1 MSYHLFLSYDI
12 SGDLGEQLFQLSNI
26 YKFAKES
33 RKNNIKRKIVFKK
46 GNKYWDTI
54 FCGLFRLYEDDVY
67 DTIKFKE
74 VSQDFSDYYGEKS
87 NIMLKVSKY
96 EFCDDIRKKM
106 TKIIYNNEDL
116 MYKAYYKYREILD
129 YYGKDTK
136 DSDVVCLDYKRDI
149 DINYYKEALNII
161 DINNLVVFCD
171 KKDDIVDLFDSKYN
185 IYYVENVDVELGL
198 ILYSMF
204 QYNIL
209 SDNLEYLWATYISHY
224 DVKKIIAPEN
234 LRQYNNKYVS
244 DYL

>member
-1 MSYHLFLSYDI
+1 MSYLFLSYDI

-46 GNKYWDTI
+46 GNKYWNTI

-67 DTIKFKE
+67 NTINFKE
-74 VSQDFSDYYGEKS
+74 VLQDFSNYYSKKS
-87 NIMLKVSKY
+87 NIMLKDTTY
-96 EFCDDIRKKM
+96 EFSDDIREKM
-106 TKIIYNNEDL
+106 TKIIYNDEDL
-116 MYKAYYKYREILD
+116 MYNAYYKYRELLD

-136 DSDVVCLDYKRDI
+136 DSDVVCLDYKKGI
-149 DINYYKEALNII
+149 NINYYKEALNLI

-171 KKDDIVDLFDSKYN
+171 KKDDIIDIFDRKYN
-185 IYYVENVDVELGL
+185 IYYVENVNIELGL

-209 SDNLEYLWATYISHY
+209 SDSLEYLWASYISHY
-224 DVKKIIAPEN
+224 DVKKIIAPN
-234 LRQYNNKYVS
+234 KLKQYNNKYVS
-244 DYL
+244 IYL

>member
-1 MSYHLFLSYDI
+1 MSYPFLSYDI
-12 SGDLGEQLFQLSNI
+12 SGDLGEQFFQLSNI

-33 RKNNIKRKIVFKK
+33 RKNNIRRKIVFKK

-54 FCGLFRLYEDDVY
+54 FCGLFRLYEDGVY
-67 DTIKFKE
+67 NTIEFKE
-74 VSQDFSDYYGEKS
+74 VSQDISNYYSEKS
-87 NIMLKVSKY
+87 NIMLKDTTY
-96 EFCDDIRKKM
+96 EFCDDIREKM

-116 MYKAYYKYREILD
+116 MYKAYYKYREILE

-136 DSDVVCLDYKRDI
+136 DSDVVCLDYRRGI
-149 DINYYKEALNII
+149 DINYYKEALNLI

-171 KKDDIVDLFDSKYN
+171 KKSDIIDLFDSKYN
-185 IYYVENVDVELGL
+185 IYYVENVDIELGL

-224 DVKKIIAPEN
+224 DVKKIIAPN
-234 LRQYNNKYVS
+234 KLKRYNNKYVS
-244 DYL
+244 NYL

>member
-1 MSYHLFLSYDI
+1 MSYPFLSYDI

-26 YKFAKES
+26 YEFAKES

-54 FCGLFRLYEDDVY
+54 FCGLFRVYEDGVY
-67 DTIKFKE
+67 NTINFKE
-74 VSQDFSDYYGEKS
+74 VSRYYSNYYNEKS
-87 NIMLKVSKY
+87 NIMLKDTTY
-96 EFCDDIRKKM
+96 EFCDDIMEKM

-136 DSDVVCLDYKRDI
+136 DSDIVCLDYKKDI
-149 DINYYKEALNII
+149 DINYYKEALNLI

-185 IYYVENVDVELGL
+185 IYCVENVGVELGL

-224 DVKKIIAPEN
+224 DVKKIIAPEK

-244 DYL
+244 NYL

>member
-1 MSYHLFLSYDI
+1 MSYRPFLSYDI
-12 SGDLGEQLFQLSNI
+12 SGNLGEQLFQLSNI

-74 VSQDFSDYYGEKS
+74 VSQDFCDYYGEKS

-129 YYGKDTK
+129 YYGKDTN

-161 DINNLVVFCD
+161 DINNIVVFCD

-185 IYYVENVDVELGL
+185 IYYVENVDTELGL

-209 SDNLEYLWATYISHY
+209 SDNLEYLWATYINHY
-224 DVKKIIAPEN
+224 DVKKIIAPKK
-234 LRQYNNKYVS
+234 LKQYNNKYIS
-244 DYL
+244 NYL